1 MKNRFDYFN
10 FKLKLFIF
18 IKTAQLTCLTPS
30 PFLYMTDTLMQE
42 STDPNSQAF
51 KAKGKA
57 LNKFFWRKKK
67 ILQFFQ
73 NNDIWWM

>member
-1 MKNRFDYFN
+1 
-10 FKLKLFIF
+10 
-18 IKTAQLTCLTPS
+18 
-30 PFLYMTDTLMQE
+30 MTDTLMQE

-73 NNDIWWM
+73 NNDI